1 MDGPQG
7 YEPHSHY
14 TPNAG
19 YESGSSVVANP
30 GPGHRPGHQQLH
42 HTTAQ
47 LHPQVQQQHG
57 HWPHVQQTHVQH
69 PAGGA
74 SMGTPFSPIAP
85 PIFGTPMHPS
95 YFGDTH
101 QWPQQLQQQPWQNWQ
116 QPMGA
121 YSPAFNPAPSSRVR
135 L

>member
-1 MDGPQG
+1 MDGHDG

-19 YESGSSVVANP
+19 YESGSSVVADS

-85 PIFGTPMHPS
+85 PIFGTPMHSS

-101 QWPQQLQQQPWQNWQ
+101 Q
-116 QPMGA
+116 
-121 YSPAFNPAPSSRVR
+121 
-135 L
+135 